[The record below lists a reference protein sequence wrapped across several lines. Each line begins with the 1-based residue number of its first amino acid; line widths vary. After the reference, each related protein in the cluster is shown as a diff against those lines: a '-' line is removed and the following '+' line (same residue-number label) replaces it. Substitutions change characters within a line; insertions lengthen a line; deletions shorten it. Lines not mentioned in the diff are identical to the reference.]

1 MALTKAKASNILLT
15 TPAASSN
22 DVTPATTEYVTTA
35 LANMVDSAP
44 STLNTLNELAAA
56 LGDDANFSTT
66 VTNSIAGKLPL
77 AGGTM
82 TGHILL
88 NNAVELRS
96 KDTSSNIKTITRINS
111 SNELEYGW
119 SGSGPV
125 KFMGGGAYTERMR
138 IHTNGNIGIG
148 NSSPKAR
155 TSTWENLQIGERAA
169 FYSQA
174 SGTTGISENIYYNS
188 GFKAIANDVST
199 VYQQDSGNHQFY
211 TGASA
216 SADAAVTLTER
227 VRIDPDGHVAFKTT
241 DLGYPDYG
249 DDLTIADSGHCGMT
263 IRSGTS
269 SNGTLYFSDDTGT
282 AGGTYAGKIA
292 YEHANNRML
301 FATDTQNRMAIDSD
315 GKVGIG
321 TISPDQTLTVSSS
334 SAIAGKFLGEGG
346 PHGLFIG
353 GNDAG
358 FGYIGHVSS
367 GSYDLAIDSSGK
379 VGIGHSSPAAE
390 LHVNKTNA
398 GGLGGRLLIQNS
410 SSTSG
415 SYCQLIMAPTAATAD
430 TRCVVIQAENTDG
443 NNNQSMV
450 FKTSPGAA
458 PVERMRIDYSGD
470 VSVSANTDGNE
481 FRVNS
486 TGSGGND
493 AGLSTKLPG
502 YNSNIYS
509 NFFSTGNNIYFVL
522 AGSYVGYIAG
532 NGNYYPTDS
541 RLKKD
546 VTDLSGS
553 LDKIKQLRGVN
564 FKWIDERTDG
574 NNIGF
579 IAQEVESVIPEVV
592 GDGGLPNTEDGE
604 APMKNVSYEHI
615 VPHLVEAIKELE
627 ARVKELEG

>member
-1 MALTKAKASNILLT
+1 MHNGSALTER
-15 TPAASSN
+15 
-22 DVTPATTEYVTTA
+22 VR
-35 LANMVDSAP
+35 
-44 STLNTLNELAAA
+44 
-56 LGDDANFSTT
+56 
-66 VTNSIAGKLPL
+66 IAY
-77 AGGTM
+77 
-82 TGHILL
+82 
-88 NNAVELRS
+88 
-96 KDTSSNIKTITRINS
+96 D
-111 SNELEYGW
+111 
-119 SGSGPV
+119 GSV
-125 KFMGGGAYTERMR
+125 
-138 IHTNGNIGIG
+138 GIG
-148 NSSPKAR
+148 NSSPKAW

-321 TISPDQTLTVSSS
+321 TISPSGKLHVAGHTSS
-334 SAIAGKFLGEGG
+334 SASIFEGSGSGDTVPLQLKVKANNGTTSTQGLYGNAGSASTDNTIVLGNSGTSG
-346 PHGLFIG
+346 VLV
-353 GNDAG
+353 N
-358 FGYIGHVSS
+358 SS
-367 GSYDLAIDSSGK
+367 GQVA
-379 VGIGHSSPAAE
+379 IGHSSPAAE

-398 GGLGGRLLIQNS
+398 GGLGGRLLIQNN

-470 VSVSANTDGNE
+470 VYVSANTDGNE
-481 FRVNS
+481 FYVNS

-532 NGNYYPTDS
+532 NGNYYPSDS

-564 FKWIDERTDG
+564 FKWIDERTSG